1 MYPVLCNRPGLGWS
15 GCCDKQRETTTMDR
29 KQDKD
34 EPEAKA
40 PENARTQTTFSLF
53 PIPNQAKPHWPDTN
67 TVEAPGDG
75 KGSWIAL

>member
-1 MYPVLCNRPGLGWS
+1 
-15 GCCDKQRETTTMDR
+15 MDR